1 MEFEKKFNVND
12 YYLKDVAYE
21 LKSHPNYV
29 FKQDLAVKKT
39 KTCDDYNVSFVN
51 ILQLNNV
58 SKKFF
63 QQYEQIQQNYN
74 NVNLSMNELINIL
87 IFIQTEPIDNIDIF
101 IMSLNLNNFNI
112 SEFRQIDIQ
121 DKIKRF
127 LDEHKPIY
135 DTKQYFLSLEPV
147 ELNEPYISQ
156 KTFMISTTSNI
167 TLDELYNS
175 IKVSN
180 KFPYSSFHTYLKIHS
195 EFDNDKLSQLN
206 QHFQTNNH
214 ENIIIFYLQNTNKP
228 SDINSY
234 VPITINYKG
243 GKCNVIIT
251 FSDFIWESVKTDFY
265 SLFEDVT
272 FSREKVIS
280 KEGTFFVIDNS
291 INYSILSYICL
302 NVTSDFIIK
311 NERSS
316 TRGGY
321 KLVYNLD
328 DINISIKNN
337 NITGTKEEQQIPLL
351 SEQSQDTKYIE
362 INFKSRNNRLSD
374 GDISCIRKYVGKLLK
389 MYEIKKTE
397 ISQLYSLVTIFNED
411 EDISV
416 KEVVKTKEV
425 KKVGAI
431 ITETIG
437 KKKSDLDWPRS
448 CPGGKAQRQP
458 KVTISPNNLREIPDI
473 EPIFRQMIKQDS
485 SGVYFM
491 NWPVG
496 GKYWFDCDHNE
507 DHKFPSVMT
516 QKKYFTPCCFTRL
529 NEKNLRGYIKS
540 TSSQIKSQIKF
551 DKNTIILNLG
561 TLGINITDEQLIN
574 ENILKS
580 FFRDEL
586 STIKKRK
593 NSYFLNMDKQS
604 NLIDND
610 LTKLECISLTLEY
623 MLNVNIIVF
632 DEFGL
637 LLTPVSTNFIG
648 NIYYNNVYE
657 ESRFFVRKN
666 DKYIEIFPINI
677 SEIFLKNVI
686 NSKKFFKLNNFPTQ
700 FEFPDINLLE
710 SQYLDNYG
718 KCRILKFK
726 NLQIYCQSFI
736 PPLPIPID
744 NSLFNS
750 DNLLPLSNIDDINS
764 SILTIAEQYIEDDV
778 CIELTCKMY
787 NFNVYVNVYI
797 EPLIDV
803 NVYDTRRI
811 IHENTN
817 IFKTYSKL
825 RKQSN
830 VLKND
835 IISNPTISD
844 TDIRAIVREL
854 NLVDSEFQLVVSKLK
869 FFRSLYT
876 SKKSLQKTYIEP
888 IKNISDYKVFPN
900 QRIVNISH
908 NILPKDS
915 NLHILTEYNSPN
927 FSNNP
932 YFIQFQDDIY
942 LVQDTRSLSN
952 SCYLQKY
959 WNKFSVNYKH
969 GDKHSDCNNYVVY
982 NYEQEVLLNEGNGYN
997 KIIVINPEE
1006 ENQKFM
1012 TLLPL

>member
-1 MEFEKKFNVND
+1 MEYEKKFNVND
-12 YYLKDVAYE
+12 YYVKDAAYE
-21 LKSHPNYV
+21 LQSHPNYV
-29 FKQDLAVKKT
+29 FRQDLATKKP
-39 KTCDDYNVSFVN
+39 KTCNDYNVSFVN
-51 ILQLNNV
+51 ILQLSNITKN
-58 SKKFF
+58 FF

-74 NVNLSMNELINIL
+74 NVNLSMNELVNIL
-87 IFIQTEPIDNIDIF
+87 IYIQPEPISTDIF
-101 IMSLNLNNFNI
+101 IMSLQLNNFNY
-112 SEFRQIDIQ
+112 SDFKEIDIKNEIQ
-121 DKIKRF
+121 RF
-127 LDEHKPIY
+127 MDEHKPVY
-135 DTKQYFLSLEPV
+135 DTKQYFLTLEPV
-147 ELNEPYISQ
+147 ELSEPYISQ

-167 TLDELYNS
+167 TLDELYDTL
-175 IKVSN
+175 KVSN
-180 KFPYSSFHTYLKIHS
+180 KFPYSSFHNYLKIHS
-195 EFDNDKLSQLN
+195 DFDDDKLSQLN
-206 QHFQTNNH
+206 QHFKTNNN
-214 ENIIIFYLQNTNKP
+214 ENIIIYYLQNTNKP
-228 SDINSY
+228 NDINSY

-251 FSDFIWESVKTDFY
+251 FSDFIWESVKTHFY
-265 SLFEDVT
+265 SLFEDET

-280 KEGTFFVIDNS
+280 KEGTFFVIGNS
-291 INYSILSYICL
+291 INYSILSYLCL

-321 KLVYNLD
+321 KLMYNLD

-337 NITGTKEEQQIPLL
+337 NITGTKEEQQILLL

-374 GDISCIRKYVGKLLK
+374 GDISCVRKYVGKLLK
-389 MYEIKKTE
+389 MYEIKKNE
-397 ISQLYSLVTIFNED
+397 IIELYNLVTTFNED

-416 KEVVKTKEV
+416 REAVKTKEV

-437 KKKSDLDWPRS
+437 KKSDLDWPRS

-458 KVTISPNNLREIPDI
+458 KVTISPNNLREISDI
-473 EPIFRQMIKQDS
+473 EPIFRQMIKQDNR
-485 SGVYFM
+485 GVYYM
-491 NWPVG
+491 NWPIG
-496 GKYWFDCDHNE
+496 GKYWFDCDHNS
-507 DHKFPSVMT
+507 DKKIPSVMA

-529 NEKNLRGYIKS
+529 NEKNLRDYIKS
-540 TSSQIKSQIKF
+540 TSSQIKSQMKF

-574 ENILKS
+574 ENTLKRL
-580 FFRDEL
+580 FKKEI
-586 STIKKRK
+586 STLKKK
-593 NSYFLNMDKQS
+593 LDLLNMDKQS

-623 MLNVNIIVF
+623 MLNMNIIIF

-677 SEIFLKNVI
+677 SEIFLKKVI
-686 NSKKFFKLNNFPTQ
+686 NNKKFFKLNNFPTQ
-700 FEFPDINLLE
+700 FDLPSINLLE
-710 SQYLDNYG
+710 SQYLDSYG

-726 NLQIYCQSFI
+726 NLQIYCQTFI

-750 DNLLPLSNIDDINS
+750 DNLLPLSNIDDINIS
-764 SILTIAEQYIEDDV
+764 NLIIVEQYIEDEV

-797 EPLIDV
+797 EPLSDV
-803 NVYDTRRI
+803 DVYDTRKI
-811 IHENTN
+811 IHENTK
-817 IFKTYSKL
+817 IFETYSKV

-830 VLKND
+830 ILKND
-835 IISNPTISD
+835 IILNPTISD

-888 IKNISDYKVFPN
+888 IKNISDYKAFPN
-900 QRIVNISH
+900 QRIVNIYH

-959 WNKFSVNYKH
+959 WNKISINYKH

-982 NYEQEVLLNEGNGYN
+982 NYEQEELIKEGNGYN
-997 KIIVINPEE
+997 KIIVINPNE

-1012 TLLPL
+1012 TLLPI

>member
-1 MEFEKKFNVND
+1 MEYEKKFNVND

-21 LKSHPNYV
+21 LKSHHDYV
-29 FKQDLAVKKT
+29 FRQDLATKKP
-39 KTCDDYNVSFVN
+39 KTCDEYEVSFAN
-51 ILQLNNV
+51 ILQLSNI
-58 SKKFF
+58 SKNFF

-74 NVNLSMNELINIL
+74 NVNLSMNELVNIL
-87 IFIQTEPIDNIDIF
+87 IHIQPEPVSTDIF
-101 IMSLNLNNFNI
+101 IMSLQLNNFNH
-112 SEFRQIDIQ
+112 SDFRQIDIQ
-121 DKIKRF
+121 GKIQRF
-127 LDEHKPIY
+127 LEEHKPVY
-135 DTKQYFLSLEPV
+135 DTKQEFLSLEPIV
-147 ELNEPYISQ
+147 FSEPYISQ

-167 TLDELYNS
+167 TLDELYDTL
-175 IKVSN
+175 KVSN
-180 KFPYSSFHTYLKIHS
+180 KFPYSSFNAYLKIHS

-206 QHFQTNNH
+206 QYFKSNNL
-214 ENIIIFYLQNTNKP
+214 EQIVLYYLQNTNKP

-251 FSDFIWESVKTDFY
+251 FSDFVWESVKTDFY

-280 KEGTFFVIDNS
+280 KEGTFFVIGNS
-291 INYSILSYICL
+291 INYSILSYLCL
-302 NVTSDFIIK
+302 NVTGDFIIK

-316 TRGGY
+316 IRGGY
-321 KLVYNLD
+321 KLMYNLD
-328 DINISIKNN
+328 DINITIKNN
-337 NITGTKEEQQIPLL
+337 NITGSKEEQQISLL

-374 GDISCIRKYVGKLLK
+374 GDISCVRKYVGKLLK
-389 MYEIKKTE
+389 MYEIKKNE
-397 ISQLYSLVTIFNED
+397 IIELYNSVTTFNED

-416 KEVVKTKEV
+416 REVVKTKEV

-437 KKKSDLDWPRS
+437 KKSDLNWARS
-448 CPGGKAQRQP
+448 CPGGAAERQP
-458 KVTISPNNLREIPDI
+458 KVTISPNNLREISEI
-473 EPIFRQMIKQDS
+473 EPVFREMIKQDS
-485 SGVYFM
+485 SGVYYM
-491 NWPVG
+491 NWPIG
-496 GKYWFDCDHNE
+496 GKYWFNCNQKASD
-507 DHKFPSVMT
+507 KFPSVMA
-516 QKKYFTPCCFTRL
+516 QNKYFTPCCFKKL
-529 NEKNLRGYIKS
+529 NTNNLRDYINS
-540 TSSQIKSQIKF
+540 TSSQMKSQVKF

-561 TLGINITDEQLIN
+561 TLGINIKDEQLSDEKVVKDFFKKEIST
-574 ENILKS
+574 LK
-580 FFRDEL
+580 RN
-586 STIKKRK
+586 K
-593 NSYFLNMDKQS
+593 NLHLLNMDKQS
-604 NLIDND
+604 NLVDID
-610 LTKLECISLTLEY
+610 LSRLECISLALEY
-623 MLNVNIIVF
+623 TLSMNIIIF

-657 ESRFFVRKN
+657 ENRFFVRKN

-700 FEFPDINLLE
+700 FDFPNVNILD
-710 SQYLDNYG
+710 SQYLDSYG

-726 NLQIYCQSFI
+726 NLQIYCQTFI

-744 NSLFNS
+744 NSLFDPNI
-750 DNLLPLSNIDDINS
+750 LIPLSNIDDINDTS
-764 SILTIAEQYIEDDV
+764 LVIVEQYIEDGV
-778 CIELTCKMY
+778 CLELTCKMY
-787 NFNVYVNVYI
+787 NFNVYVNVEI
-797 EPLIDV
+797 EPLSGID
-803 NVYDTRRI
+803 VYDTRKI
-811 IHENTN
+811 LHNNTN
-817 IFKTYSKL
+817 IFETYSNV

-835 IISNPTISD
+835 IILNPTIND
-844 TDIRAIVREL
+844 TEIGEIVRGL
-854 NLVDSEFQLVVSKLK
+854 HLDDSEFQLVVSKLK
-869 FFRSLYT
+869 FFRRLYT

-932 YFIQFQDDIY
+932 YFIKFEDDIY
-942 LVQDTRSLSN
+942 LVQDTRSLTN

-959 WNKFSVNYKH
+959 WNKFSINYKH

-982 NYEQEVLLNEGNGYN
+982 NYEQEILIMEGDGYN
-997 KIIVINPEE
+997 KIIIINPNE

-1012 TLLPL
+1012 TLLPI

>member
-1 MEFEKKFNVND
+1 MDFEKKFNVND
-12 YYLKDVAYE
+12 YYIKDVAYE
-21 LKSHPNYV
+21 LQSHPNYI
-29 FKQDLAVKKT
+29 FRQDLSTKKP

-58 SKKFF
+58 SKNFF
-63 QQYEQIQQNYN
+63 QQYEQIKENYN
-74 NVNLSMNELINIL
+74 NVNLSMNELVNIL
-87 IFIQTEPIDNIDIF
+87 LYLQPEPISADIF
-101 IMSLNLNNFNI
+101 VISLNLTNFDV
-112 SEFRQIDIQ
+112 SEFRQLDIEE
-121 DKIKRF
+121 KIRRF
-127 LDEHKPIY
+127 LEEHKPVY
-135 DTKQYFLSLEPV
+135 DSKQEFLSLEPV
-147 ELNEPYISQ
+147 ELSEPYISQ

-167 TLDELYNS
+167 TLDELYDT

-180 KFPYSSFHTYLKIHS
+180 KFPFSSFHTYLKIHS
-195 EFDNDKLSQLN
+195 DFDNDKLSQLI
-206 QHFQTNNH
+206 QHFKSNNH
-214 ENIIIFYLQNTNKP
+214 ENIIIYYLQNTSKP

-251 FSDFIWESVKTDFY
+251 FSDFVWESVKRDFY

-280 KEGTFFVIDNS
+280 KEGTFFVIGNS
-291 INYSILSYICL
+291 INYSILSYLCL

-316 TRGGY
+316 IRGGY
-321 KLVYNLD
+321 KLMYNLD

-337 NITGTKEEQQIPLL
+337 NITGSKEEQQIPLL

-374 GDISCIRKYVGKLLK
+374 GDISCIIKYVGKLLK
-389 MYEIKKTE
+389 MYEIKKNE
-397 ISQLYSLVTIFNED
+397 IIELYNLVTKFNED

-416 KEVVKTKEV
+416 REVVKTKEV

-437 KKKSDLDWPRS
+437 KKSDLDWPRS

-473 EPIFRQMIKQDS
+473 DLNFKEMIKQDNR
-485 SGVYFM
+485 GVYYM
-491 NWPVG
+491 NWPIG
-496 GKYWFDCDHNE
+496 GKYWFSCDHNSE
-507 DHKFPSVMT
+507 KKIPSVMA

-529 NEKNLRGYIKS
+529 NTKNLRDYINS

-561 TLGINITDEQLIN
+561 TLGINITDEQLTN
-574 ENILKS
+574 ENTLKR
-580 FFRDEL
+580 FFKKEI
-586 STIKKRK
+586 STLKKK
-593 NSYFLNMDKQS
+593 SYLLNIDKQS

-610 LTKLECISLTLEY
+610 LSKLECISLTLEY
-623 MLNVNIIVF
+623 ISSTNIIIF

-657 ESRFFVRKN
+657 ENRFFVRKN

-677 SEIFLKNVI
+677 SEIFLKKVI
-686 NSKKFFKLNNFPTQ
+686 NNKKFFKLNNFPTQ
-700 FEFPDINLLE
+700 FDLPSINILE
-710 SQYLDNYG
+710 SQYLDSYG

-726 NLQIYCQSFI
+726 NLQIYCQTFI
-736 PPLPIPID
+736 PPLPVPID

-750 DNLLPLSNIDDINS
+750 DNLLPLSNIDDINR
-764 SILTIAEQYIEDDV
+764 SILIIVEQYIEDDV
-778 CIELTCKMY
+778 CIELTCKMH

-797 EPLIDV
+797 EPLTDV
-803 NVYDTRRI
+803 DVYDTRKI

-817 IFKTYSKL
+817 IFETYSKV

-830 VLKND
+830 ILKND
-835 IISNPTISD
+835 IIMNPTISD

-854 NLVDSEFQLVVSKLK
+854 NLTDSEFQLVVSKLK

-876 SKKSLQKTYIEP
+876 SKKSIQKTYIEP
-888 IKNISDYKVFPN
+888 IKNISDYKAFPN

-927 FSNNP
+927 FSSNP

-982 NYEQEVLLNEGNGYN
+982 NYEQEILMIEGNGYN